1 MASRSLPGWPC
12 EENPVAEI
20 DMIPRSYRSAMR
32 LRKSLR
38 LFLAVFIALPVAGAG
53 VSGVLKWR
61 IAQGEM
67 RLAQLR
73 ADSTVAQTGSAAI
86 DAARTHNAMLSQAV
100 VSLAALRGAG
110 ETVHIA
116 DAIDAALPPQVSFD
130 QLSFS
135 RDAQM
140 LAPTGAAQGDL
151 VLAAGPGNA
160 GAESW
165 QLAQRLEISGLA
177 AGYPALTAFIGKLS
191 AQPRLAQVRMVRSSG
206 AGDPAR
212 VLLPASL
219 VQADAGVRFTVI
231 ATVEPAR

>member
-1 MASRSLPGWPC
+1 
-12 EENPVAEI
+12 
-20 DMIPRSYRSAMR
+20 MIPRTYRSAMR

-38 LFLAVFIALPVAGAG
+38 LFLALFVLLPVAGAG
-53 VSGVLKWR
+53 VGAVLKWR

-73 ADSTVAQTGSAAI
+73 ADSAVAQTGSAAI
-86 DAARTHNAMLSQAV
+86 DAARAHNAMLAQAV
-100 VSLAALRGAG
+100 VSLAALRGTG

-135 RDAQM
+135 REAQLM
-140 LAPTGAAQGDL
+140 APTGAAQADL
-151 VLAAGPGNA
+151 VLAAAPGNTA
-160 GAESW
+160 AAESW
-165 QLAQRLEISGLA
+165 QLGQRLEISGLA

-191 AQPRLAQVRMVRSSG
+191 AQPGLAQVRMVRSSG

-212 VLLPASL
+212 VLLPAAAA
-219 VQADAGVRFTVI
+219 QADAGVRFTVS
-231 ATVEPAR
+231 ATVERAR